1 MTQKPPIVLEAVLA
15 CGIAAL
21 FTLWSGTTQQ
31 PTSSVTWDAVQ
42 YYQMTSQIAA
52 GQTPAAEAPYVY
64 RLGLPWLVARIWPSD
79 PARGFFV
86 INVLCGVFTAP
97 LLALWLRTGVE
108 RLSVRLAV
116 VALFSAA
123 WHGPI
128 RYVHFNGGYV
138 DPPFLVCVLLALA
151 VLHAMRADRKTWQ
164 IAAFAALTVV
174 GTLIRETMLLL
185 PISALLIRNPL
196 SIRLTAYAEASALE
210 KPDTTGYWSR
220 VPVVSG
226 FRRID
231 SWHLLGPIAAGI
243 AVIALTHSIVVAD
256 TSRSF
261 VAAAMQWIRKP
272 PSAYFLAWFT
282 AYGPVLAL
290 LVFDWKSVVRDLREQ
305 RHLLSFLGLCTML
318 AFFGGSDTERF
329 VFWAMPV
336 VYLLV
341 GRAFERHLPVFKG
354 AAIGAGLVV
363 AQAISA
369 RVFWPIP
376 DPRVETNPLTAS
388 ASWLDRVYAVA
399 DRLIVIDHFHWNLWS
414 SFGSGPFRLA
424 RLALYVAVTAALV
437 FEMRR
442 RSQESE
448 PQ

>member
-1 MTQKPPIVLEAVLA
+1 MTEKPPIVLEVVLA

-64 RLGLPWLVARIWPSD
+64 RLGLPWLVAQIWPSD

-151 VLHAMRADRKTWQ
+151 VLHAMRTRPAAWH
-164 IAAFAALTVV
+164 IAALVALTVV

-185 PISALLIRNPL
+185 PISALLMTVGL
-196 SIRLTAYAEASALE
+196 
-210 KPDTTGYWSR
+210 KPDAT
-220 VPVVSG
+220 
-226 FRRID
+226 RIKAR
-231 SWHLLGPIAAGI
+231 SILLPIVATA
-243 AVIALTHSIVVAD
+243 AVIAFTHAIVVAD
-256 TSRSF
+256 TTRSF
-261 VAAAMQWIRKP
+261 VAAALQWIRKP

-282 AYGPVLAL
+282 AYGPVLAV
-290 LVFDWKSVVRDLREQ
+290 LVFDWKGVVRDLREQ

-341 GRAFERHLPVFKG
+341 GRAFERHLPVFRG
-354 AAIGAGLVV
+354 AAVGAGLVI

-376 DPRVETNPLTAS
+376 DPRVETNPLTAG

-399 DRLIVIDHFHWNLWS
+399 DRVIVIDHFHWNLWS
-414 SFGSGPFRLA
+414 SFGSAPFRLA

-437 FEMRR
+437 FVMRR